1 MMSSWPTVIFPLLLS
16 ILFCQLSGRC
26 LAALSQCA
34 VGNNLRAEISVV
46 EEQNENSVVENLNE
60 VTRQALERS
69 GLPGHSLLPL
79 RFTLLESNL
88 FRVSFNEATNES
100 LLLIKNRLDR
110 ESLCYT
116 EGTCCSNMDN
126 QISAKRSEILT
137 PSSKSDCSLSL
148 ILMVDLQNN
157 LDFSVEECLLSLTL
171 RVLDINDNA
180 PSWPVQGRREKPEI
194 PLRYGGSSARESG
207 QMGNQVMSVLD
218 LPIKEHT
225 KIGTKF
231 ELPLAVDPD
240 AYPENT
246 TAHYE
251 IDHNS
256 PNSDLFTLEWTG
268 KSQHLDFSAE
278 SQSSE
283 GDPRNGPSPM
293 KLWLVLNKEIDRD
306 VQSSY
311 QIKIA
316 AVDGAVSKPQT
327 GYLLLNITVEDI
339 NDHPPEFEKRV
350 DFVWVVEHSPIGSIV
365 YKVKATDR
373 DESDLDKLTYS
384 LAATATPAVCELFA
398 VDQRTG
404 DVRVQG
410 DLDYEQQTSFQVPIT
425 VTDGLWSDEAKI
437 TIGLININ
445 DHPPSISL
453 HSHLSA
459 TKFQSYEMLQR
470 VPNSQLTIEV
480 RENGPPD
487 QLIATFSV
495 TDLDDAAEERFL
507 QTDSTVR
514 EAFLRTNG
522 INLQQVME
530 RIGQPP
536 TCKINSDLLTIQ
548 QLAVNANSRS
558 FKSRFQI
565 RLANKALDREVS
577 AKYLIRLECW
587 DQTNRFG
594 NTILAQSQSRMG
606 GLHHPFARSTSVL
619 FSLIVL
625 DENDSVPQFVGPTTG
640 TIAEG
645 LPAGTLIMQLTAKDA
660 DDPYTLGG
668 QAGLRFH
675 LSRDPIVRYAQ
686 SYGQNHSSANKET
699 RAMLHPPSTW
709 FSLDPRTGDLRSSVV
724 FDRETV
730 QSINLTI
737 TVNDGGDE
745 DGSNASRTLH
755 HNTATT
761 TVQINIQDVNDCAPV
776 FDSPIYELNVSEG
789 AAPPLLIGR
798 VHVSDCDSDEGNR
811 LLHYW
816 LQQPRTIPPEF
827 IRSEGAASKRQI
839 PTVPLLA
846 PTITS
851 PSSSARW
858 FTISRSGELY
868 LGSVTQRRLGSSQA
882 SQATSNHHLQDWRP
896 LDREREEVIV
906 LDVCARDHGQPAL
919 TGSAQ
924 IIIRL
929 LDINDNSPVWQ
940 FPRSN
945 ERILNVSLEASVG
958 QKVAQRSLEACR
970 QIDEEIGRGVYLA

>member
-1 MMSSWPTVIFPLLLS
+1 MPCVFTPFCLLFIIIS
-16 ILFCQLSGRC
+16 FCHLPDRC
-26 LAALSQCA
+26 LAGLSQCA
-34 VGNNLRAEISVV
+34 GGNNLRAEVSVV
-46 EEQNENSVVENLNE
+46 EEQNENSVVENLSE

-69 GLPGHSLLPL
+69 GLPWRSLLPL
-79 RFTLLESNL
+79 RFTLLESNSF
-88 FRVSFNEATNES
+88 FRVSFNETTNES
-100 LLLIKNRLDR
+100 LLLLKNRLDR
-110 ESLCYT
+110 ESLCFT
-116 EGTCCSNMDN
+116 EGTCCTHMDA
-126 QISAKRSEILT
+126 QLGAEPFEPLML
-137 PSSKSDCSLSL
+137 SSKSDCSLSL
-148 ILMVDLQNN
+148 ILMFELQNS
-157 LDFSVEECLLSLTL
+157 LDFSVEQCILSLTI
-171 RVLDINDNA
+171 RILDINDNA
-180 PSWPVQGRREKPEI
+180 PSWPIQYRREKPVG
-194 PLRYGGSSARESG
+194 PLRYGGSSSRENS
-207 QMGNQVMSVLD
+207 QLGNPVTSVFQ
-218 LPIKEHT
+218 LPIREHT
-225 KIGTKF
+225 KIGTRF

-256 PNSDLFTLEWTG
+256 PNSDLFTLDWTV
-268 KSQHLDFSAE
+268 KPQHISFPDE
-278 SQSSE
+278 SQASG
-283 GDPRNGPSPM
+283 GDLGRGPGPST
-293 KLWLVLNKEIDRD
+293 LWLVLNKEIDRD

-311 QIKIA
+311 QIRIA
-316 AVDGAVSKPQT
+316 AIDGAVSKPQT

-339 NDHPPEFEKRV
+339 NDHPPEFEKRE
-350 DFVWVVEHSPIGSIV
+350 DFVWVPEHSPIGSVV

-373 DESDLDKLTYS
+373 DESDLGKLTYS
-384 LAATATPAVCELFA
+384 LAATATPAVSELFT
-398 VDQRTG
+398 VDPRTG
-404 DVRVQG
+404 DLRVQG
-410 DLDYEQQTSFQVPIT
+410 DLDYERQTFYQVPVT
-425 VTDGLWSDEAKI
+425 VSDGLDSDEAKI

-445 DHPPSISL
+445 DHPPSVSL

-470 VPNSQLTIEV
+470 VPGSQLTIEV

-495 TDLDDAAEERFL
+495 ADLDDAAEERFL
-507 QTDSTVR
+507 QTDSPVR
-514 EAFLRTNG
+514 EAFLRNNG
-522 INLQQVME
+522 INLQQAME
-530 RIGQPP
+530 RISQPP
-536 TCKINSDLLTIQ
+536 TCKINSDLLMIQ

-594 NTILAQSQSRMG
+594 NTIFAQSQSRMG

-619 FSLIVL
+619 FSLVVL
-625 DENDSVPQFVGPTTG
+625 DENDSAPKFVGPMTG

-645 LPAGTLIMQLTAKDA
+645 LPVGTLIMQLTAKDA

-668 QAGLRFH
+668 QAGLRFR
-675 LSRDPIVRYAQ
+675 LSGDPLVTYAQ
-686 SYGQNHSSANKET
+686 SYGQNHSSSIKET
-699 RAMLHPPSTW
+699 PTMLQPPSTW
-709 FSLDPRTGDLRSSVV
+709 FTLDSRTGDLRSSVV
-724 FDRETV
+724 FDCETV
-730 QSINLTI
+730 QSINLTV

-745 DGSNASRTLH
+745 DGSNTSRTLH
-755 HNTATT
+755 HNSATT

-789 AAPPLLIGR
+789 ATPPLLIGR
-798 VHVSDCDSDEGNR
+798 VHVSDCDSDENNR

-816 LQQPRTIPPEF
+816 LQQPRSIPPEF
-827 IRSEGAASKRQI
+827 SRSEATISSAGKRRM
-839 PTVPLLA
+839 PTVPLLV
-846 PTITS
+846 PTITPS
-851 PSSSARW
+851 SSSSSARW

-868 LGSVTQRRLGSSQA
+868 LGAVTQRRLSNSQA
-882 SQATSNHHLQDWRP
+882 SQTPNNPHLQDWRP
-896 LDREREEVIV
+896 LDREREDIIV
-906 LDVCARDHGQPAL
+906 LDVCARDHGSPSL

-958 QKVAQRSLEACR
+958 QKVAQVSTVVIFSIFL
-970 QIDEEIGRGVYLA
+970 LS